1 MSEKRSALEALRAEA
16 IDQLSPRLTPDQRQI
31 VFADGDPDSP
41 LVLVGE
47 TPTQYDRYAARV
59 VREPAA
65 GVITAVA
72 DLIAP
77 VTT

>member
-1 MSEKRSALEALRAEA
+1 
-16 IDQLSPRLTPDQRQI
+16 
-31 VFADGDPDSP
+31 
-41 LVLVGE
+41 VLVGE

-77 VTT
+77 LAT